1 METPHYDHLTPQ
13 DYEKVYEP
21 AEDTFLLLDAIE
33 DNLEYLKSIQ
43 PGICVEIGSG
53 SGLVITALS
62 QQFPNAVCLSTD
74 INQWACN
81 TTKRTALR
89 NQASVD
95 PIRTNLLDN
104 IRDKLV
110 DVLLFNPPYVV
121 TTDDE
126 LNHKERNFDSEKT
139 DNNLIYSWAG
149 GVDGRRVIDA
159 LIDKLD
165 SILSPNG
172 VLYLLVLKEN
182 NLSDIISKFACKQF
196 IAVIFKERRIPGEH
210 LFILKVIRF

>member
-1 METPHYDHLTPQ
+1 METPHYDHLTPE

-21 AEDTFLLLDAIE
+21 AEDTFLLLDALE
-33 DNLEYLKSIQ
+33 DDLMYLNSIQ
-43 PGICVEIGSG
+43 PGICLEIGSG
-53 SGLVITALS
+53 SGLIITALS
-62 QQFPNAVCLSTD
+62 KQFPKALCLSTD
-74 INQWACN
+74 INPWACN

-89 NQASVD
+89 NKTCVE

-104 IRDKLV
+104 IKNNLI

-121 TTDDE
+121 TTDGE
-126 LNHKERNFDSEKT
+126 LNHQEKSFESERT

-159 LIDKLD
+159 LIDKLE
-165 SILSPNG
+165 SILSPQG

-182 NLSDIISKFACKQF
+182 NPKDIISKFEKCKF
-196 IAVIFKERRIPGEH
+196 NAIIFKERRIPGEH
-210 LFILKVIRF
+210 LFILKIKRS